1 MAIQTGAVAL
11 RGKLGNIVGFNLPNA
26 KVAGS
31 MGARIYQS
39 QVSNPK
45 TEPQAI
51 QRMKMTAAVNF
62 YRALTNILN
71 NAWQGQKYGTKS
83 RYYFMKMAM
92 SQSQGIP
99 FIAKG
104 DKHFYPGEFPVA
116 QGSLPTQGV
125 TSIAGDL
132 AITTLSVGDL
142 ATDGTTSWGEVS
154 QAIINNSFGVND
166 GDKVTFIGVG
176 VVNGE
181 YSPMFSYFI
190 INTQSEQTLAQVV
203 SGSKMRIDFDAS
215 GALVLGFEQLDT
227 EVAAAVIVSRYPQS
241 SGGSWLRSSSTMF
254 IAPSYR
260 EQLMGTAAYE
270 AALPSYMAS
279 ASSMSSDWYL
289 NRGVTGSGTDVS
301 WAEGGSNLSIVSAT
315 NKQVQYNS
323 TTIKGAVL
331 TMSDGSL
338 RLAKSASGYIAYKDG
353 SEYAY
358 TPTANNLANSDLLAA
373 FKVDTP
379 SLAGWQ
385 VVAATESDDP
395 IEIRP

>member
-125 TSIAGDL
+125 TAISGAL
-132 AITTLSVGDL
+132 AVTTLSVGDIGV
-142 ATDGTTSWGEVS
+142 DDTTSWGEVS

-190 INTQSEQTLAQVV
+190 INTQSEQTFAQVV
-203 SGSKMRIDFDAS
+203 SGSKMRIMFEAGS
-215 GALVLGFEQLDT
+215 LVLGFEQLDT
-227 EVAAAVIVSRYPQS
+227 EVAAAVVVSRYPQS

-254 IAPSYR
+254 IAPTYR

-289 NRGVTGSGTDVS
+289 NRGLTGSGSDVS

-315 NKQVQYNS
+315 NKQIQYNN
-323 TTIKGAVL
+323 TTIDGAVL

-338 RLAKSASGYIAYKDG
+338 RLAKSASGYIAYKAG
-353 SEYAY
+353 SEYAC
-358 TPTANNLANSDLLAA
+358 TPTANNSANSDLLAA
-373 FKVDTP
+373 FKVGTP
-379 SLAGWQ
+379 ALVGWQ
-385 VVAATESDDP
+385 VVAATEADDP
-395 IEIRP
+395 IENRP

>member
-125 TSIAGDL
+125 TAIAGDL
-132 AITTLSVGDL
+132 ATTTLSVGDL
-142 ATDGTTSWGEVS
+142 VADVRISWGEVS

-181 YSPMFSYFI
+181 YSPMYSYFI
-190 INTQSEQTLAQVV
+190 INTQSDQYVADVV
-203 SGSKMRIDFDAS
+203 SGSKMRIAFS
-215 GALVLGFEQLDT
+215 NGALQLGFEQLDT

-254 IAPSYR
+254 IAPTYR

-289 NRGVTGSGTDVS
+289 NRGVTGSGTDAS
-301 WAEGGSNLSIVSAT
+301 WAEGGSNLQIVSSESGR
-315 NKQVQYNS
+315 V
-323 TTIKGAVL
+323 TIGSWEGSYYLL
-331 TMSDGSL
+331 TMSDGTYRVAKHGNYIVNGGSLSGGFVYSEDAPAPTAETLAVIRSVAMHNPTGYQEVDAELSL
-338 RLAKSASGYIAYKDG
+338 R
-353 SEYAY
+353 
-358 TPTANNLANSDLLAA
+358 P
-373 FKVDTP
+373 
-379 SLAGWQ
+379 
-385 VVAATESDDP
+385 
-395 IEIRP
+395 